1 MKTKKFLIN
10 GICVWFMF
18 EFLGLRQKFEIVII
32 LTINLGV
39 ALICQDVEHNSANIC
54 KHFCTK
60 SPNLQNLY

>member
-1 MKTKKFLIN
+1 
-10 GICVWFMF
+10 MF